1 MLAAI
6 PKLQTPE
13 PWDQRS
19 SQWTI
24 TPFHS
29 ALKNVSG
36 TCTLEPNMDGS
47 AGVEILSELARFS
60 PKIRIAAWSVLVI
73 LAHTVVLGI
82 D

>member
-1 MLAAI
+1 MLDAI

-13 PWDQRS
+13 PWDRHS

-29 ALKNVSG
+29 ALKNVQD
-36 TCTLEPNMDGS
+36 TCTLEPNMAGS
-47 AGVEILSELARFS
+47 AGVEILSELAQFS
-60 PKIRIAAWSVLVI
+60 PKIRTAAWCVLVI
-73 LAHTVVLGI
+73 LALIVVLET

>member
-13 PWDQRS
+13 PWDRRS

-24 TPFHS
+24 TPSHS
-29 ALKNVSG
+29 ARKNVRD
-36 TCTLEPNMDGS
+36 TCTLEPNMAVS
-47 AGVEILSELARFS
+47 ADVEILLALAQFS
-60 PKIRIAAWSVLVI
+60 PKIRTAAWCVLVI
-73 LAHTVVLGI
+73 LAHTVVLGT

>member
-13 PWDQRS
+13 PWDRRS

-29 ALKNVSG
+29 ALKNVPD
-36 TCTLEPNMDGS
+36 TCTSEPNMAGS
-47 AGVEILSELARFS
+47 VGVEILSELALFS
-60 PKIRIAAWSVLVI
+60 LNIRTAAWCVLVI
-73 LAHTVVLGI
+73 LAYTMVLGTG
-82 D
+82 